1 MTFRTLTGSL
11 AIIGLFLSSSINAGP
26 HECDGTLSKRP
37 LSDFL
42 DAQGTLNDP
51 PAFFTSVPDYSGW
64 ASPIPDFVDCD
75 DIPQDVN
82 FALVDYAGLAN
93 NFLGNKL
100 RTKVRGSVFEC
111 SLDDGLGNSEITVK
125 LFTRRAL
132 SFAQSVRALCDNGFD
147 FASTPTIFGNKAE
160 DVAHGAKP
168 ALGWATFQVRFLWET
183 GAPLP
188 DFLELD
194 PTDGGQVH
202 KLNFRSVAFGRCADR
217 TPCFLHVVQKAED
230 GNFTE
235 EVVDII
241 KLGSDDD

>member
-1 MTFRTLTGSL
+1 MTFRTLIVSL
-11 AIIGLFLSSSINAGP
+11 AIIGLFLSSSVNAGP

-42 DAQGTLNDP
+42 DAQGTLNPSGFFP
-51 PAFFTSVPDYSGW
+51 PVPDYSGW
-64 ASPIPDFVDCD
+64 ASPIPGFDDCEE
-75 DIPQDVN
+75 IPEDVN

-93 NFLGNKL
+93 DFLGNPL

-111 SLDDGLGNSEITVK
+111 ALDDGSGNSEITVK

-132 SFAQSVRALCDNGFD
+132 SFAQSVRTLCEKGFD
-147 FASTPTIFGNKAE
+147 FAVTPTNFGKKTI
-160 DVAHGAKP
+160 DVADGAKP

-183 GAPLP
+183 GTPLP

-194 PTDGGQVH
+194 PYDSNQVQ
-202 KLNFRSVAFGRCADR
+202 KLKFRSVAFGRCADR
-217 TPCFLHVVQKAED
+217 TPCFLHLVQKAKG

-241 KLGSDDD
+241 KLGRDDY